1 MFREMRRKD
10 KQLSMEESIEIL
22 KNTEV
27 GILSTMCENGYPY
40 GVPLNYVYFNNSI
53 YFHSAKKGQK
63 LDNINRCSKVSFC
76 VYCDV
81 ELLPDKFDTNYKSV
95 ILFGEA
101 AEVNEEEKAEALLEL
116 IKKYSSEFVIKGKEY
131 IDKSKNSTKVY
142 KISIEHIAGK
152 AQK

>member
-22 KNTEV
+22 KNNEIGV
-27 GILSTMCENGYPY
+27 LSTVCEDGYPY
-40 GVPLNYVYFNNSI
+40 GVPLNYVYYNNSI
-53 YFHSAKKGQK
+53 YFHCAKTGQK
-63 LDNINRCSKVSFC
+63 LDNIINCDKSSFC

-95 ILFGEA
+95 VIFGKA
-101 AEVNEEEKAEALLEL
+101 AEASEEEKAEALLEF
-116 IKKYSSEFVIKGKEY
+116 IKKYSSEFMEKGKNY
-131 IDKSKNSTKVY
+131 IDKAKNTAKVY
-142 KISIEHIAGK
+142 KISIEHMTGK